1 MADSNSFDRR
11 KFIKVC
17 VGASAALAANPALIA
32 QPAGELMVAERVR
45 LVDPDGQTLRPE
57 SLVTGQS
64 YVFHYPYVTTPCF
77 LIELGTPV
85 EPGAELTT
93 EDGRPYRWSGGVGP
107 GRSIVA
113 FSAIC
118 AHRMSYPTRNV
129 SFIDYR
135 HKPISGDGTGNDWW
149 SRGQVIYC
157 CSEGSVYDPSDGA
170 RVLAGPAPQ
179 PLAAVRL
186 DYDAEQQALFATGIY
201 GGNLLERF
209 LTKFGFQVEL
219 AHKREDI
226 WQAAR
231 DVTTVWPMQ
240 DYSRNGAC

>member
-1 MADSNSFDRR
+1 MAESDSFDRR

-17 VGASAALAANPALIA
+17 VGAGAAVTADPSLMA
-32 QPAGELMVAERVR
+32 QPAGELVAAERVR
-45 LVDPDGQTLRPE
+45 LVDTTGRTLQPNA
-57 SLVTGQS
+57 LTVGLS

-77 LIELGTPV
+77 LIDLGSPA
-85 EPGAELTT
+85 EPGAELATA
-93 EDGRPYRWSGGVGP
+93 DGRSYRWSGGVGP

-118 AHRMSYPTRNV
+118 AHRMSYPTRNI

-135 HKPISGDGTGNDWW
+135 HEPVNADAVGEQWW

-186 DYDAEQQALFATGIY
+186 DYDEAEQALYATGVY
-201 GGNLLERF
+201 GGDMLERF
-209 LTKFGFQVEL
+209 LTQFGFQLAL
-219 AHKREDI
+219 AHKRDDI
-226 WQAAR
+226 RRPAR
-231 DVTTVWPMQ
+231 DTTTVWSMS
-240 DYSRNGAC
+240 DYSRTGAC

>member
-1 MADSNSFDRR
+1 MADNDSFDRR
-11 KFIKVC
+11 RFIKAC
-17 VGASAALAANPALIA
+17 VGAGAAVAADPSLMA
-32 QPAGELMVAERVR
+32 QPAGELVPAERVR
-45 LVDPDGQTLRPE
+45 LVDADGKTLRPE
-57 SLVTGQS
+57 TLAVGES

-77 LIELGTPV
+77 LIDLGAPAA
-85 EPGAELTT
+85 PGAVLETS
-93 EDGRPYRWSGGVGP
+93 DGRSYRWTGGVGP

-135 HKPISGDGTGNDWW
+135 HRPMNADASSEDWW

-186 DYDAEQQALFATGIY
+186 EYADDDKALIATGVY
-201 GGNLLERF
+201 GGDMLDRF
-209 LTKFGFQVEL
+209 LTEFGFQVAL
-219 AHKREDI
+219 AHKRDDI
-226 WQAAR
+226 RSPAR
-231 DVTTVWPMQ
+231 DVATVWPMRE
-240 DYSRNGAC
+240 YSRSGAC

>member
-1 MADSNSFDRR
+1 MADSRSVDRR
-11 KFIKVC
+11 KFLKIC
-17 VGASAALAANPALIA
+17 AGAGAAVAASPSLISRA
-32 QPAGELMVAERVR
+32 AGELRPGERVR
-45 LVDPDGQTLRPE
+45 LVDAAGETFQARE
-57 SLVTGQS
+57 MIVGRS

-77 LIELGTPV
+77 LIDLGSSA
-85 EPGAELTT
+85 EPGDDLLTS
-93 EDGRPYRWSGGVGP
+93 DGRAYQWSGGVGP
-107 GRSIVA
+107 NRSIVA

-118 AHRMSYPTRNV
+118 AHRMSYPTPNV

-135 HKPISGDGTGNDWW
+135 HKPMSSDDTGSDWW

-209 LTKFGFQVEL
+209 LTRFGFQVEL
-219 AHKREDI
+219 AHKRKDI
-226 WQAAR
+226 WQAAT

-240 DYSRNGAC
+240 EYSRNGAC

>member
-1 MADSNSFDRR
+1 MANSNTFDRR

-17 VGASAALAANPALIA
+17 VGASAAVAANPALVA
-32 QPAGELMVAERVR
+32 EPAGELVPAERVR
-45 LVDPDGQTLRPE
+45 LVDADGQTLHPRALAIGE
-57 SLVTGQS
+57 S

-77 LIELGTPV
+77 LIELGSPV

-93 EDGRPYRWSGGVGP
+93 DDGRSYRWSGGVGP

-135 HKPISGDGTGNDWW
+135 HKPISGDGTGRDWW

-186 DYDAEQQALFATGIY
+186 EYDAERQTLFATGIY
-201 GGNLLERF
+201 GGNLLESF
-209 LTKFGFQVEL
+209 LTKFGFQVAL

-226 WQAAR
+226 WQPAS
-231 DVTTVWPMQ
+231 DVTTVWPMK

>member
-1 MADSNSFDRR
+1 MADSDSFDRR
-11 KFIKVC
+11 KFIKAC
-17 VGASAALAANPALIA
+17 MGAGAAVAANPSLMA
-32 QPAGELMVAERVR
+32 QPAGELVPAERVR
-45 LVDPDGQTLRPE
+45 LVDADGKTLRPDA
-57 SLVTGQS
+57 LAVGQS

-77 LIELGTPV
+77 LIDLGVPA
-85 EPGAELTT
+85 EAGAELETS
-93 EDGRPYRWSGGVGP
+93 DGRPYRWSGGVGP

-118 AHRMSYPTRNV
+118 AHKMSYPTRNV

-135 HKPISGDGTGNDWW
+135 HKPMNSEAVGDDWW

-179 PLAAVRL
+179 PLTAVRL
-186 DYDAEQQALFATGIY
+186 EYVEADKALFATGVY
-201 GGNLLERF
+201 GGDILDRF
-209 LTKFGFQVEL
+209 LTQFGFQVAL

-226 WQAAR
+226 RSPAR
-231 DVTTVWPMQ
+231 DVTTVWPMSE
-240 DYSRNGAC
+240 YSRSGAC